1 MKKQFIDMRTDYTE
15 QLDQIEKAFLRER
28 NDIIQNNETEV
39 KSLLKQQEKLEKKYQ
54 EDRSRE
60 EENYN
65 NQIEK
70 LKTQDANDQ
79 SEQKIKLEKEM
90 QTLQKCMEDMKAVYR
105 LNEEKLDFNHKVL
118 KDREAVNK
126 NTIEGL
132 KKRERRMKNI
142 LRNVKEKFEIQSK

>member
-1 MKKQFIDMRTDYTE
+1 MKKLNDDIDELIKSMKKQFIDMRTDYTE

-70 LKTQDANDQ
+70 LKT
-79 SEQKIKLEKEM
+79 
-90 QTLQKCMEDMKAVYR
+90 
-105 LNEEKLDFNHKVL
+105 
-118 KDREAVNK
+118 
-126 NTIEGL
+126 
-132 KKRERRMKNI
+132 
-142 LRNVKEKFEIQSK
+142 

>member
-1 MKKQFIDMRTDYTE
+1 MKKQNDDIDELIKSMKKQFIDMRTDYTE

-70 LKTQDANDQ
+70 LKT
-79 SEQKIKLEKEM
+79 
-90 QTLQKCMEDMKAVYR
+90 
-105 LNEEKLDFNHKVL
+105 
-118 KDREAVNK
+118 
-126 NTIEGL
+126 
-132 KKRERRMKNI
+132 
-142 LRNVKEKFEIQSK
+142 